1 MRGILF
7 LCFVALTLIP
17 TAPDIMCS
25 ALDEDEAS
33 LVLRLTTEEQLE
45 WYSLRYAMPD
55 LEQRMYLSRRT
66 PKERRAWIERF
77 WAGLDPT
84 PGTAKNERRL
94 EHDQR
99 IELARVMFSRRE
111 PPGWDAR
118 GETLIRFG
126 LPDYRHRIE
135 AEVTFSGAYPPREIW
150 YYQKLAMVVN
160 FEDLNHRDQYT
171 FAMNAVKAASR
182 PGPSEPDNID
192 YTADKDI
199 ASWEAKARD
208 IIGDFEHEKYLKLLN
223 SFFTWRDTRQSVYS
237 CDLEDALT
245 LYFDI
250 VTCRTSMDSL
260 MTEVCFEIPV
270 KEIGLVETNGILSGE
285 VEISILA
292 RDRSLN
298 PVARA
303 IDTVRV
309 AMQNSTAEQV
319 RLVPARI
326 ALALKPG
333 FYSLAIA
340 ARDSHSRRRADL
352 KADISI
358 SDLNGTPDISDI
370 RFASSIRDAA
380 RPNAFVRDG
389 LEIVPHPI
397 HAYRIPFPLTLYFE
411 IYGLS
416 TDRNGRSLYRVEY
429 TIVPRKSSQGGKSR
443 GGTVVTSAFE
453 SGGTGSR
460 QTQRLQIETN
470 NLWEGAFELLV
481 KVTDRL
487 TRRSTEKI
495 GRFSV
500 FGK

>member
-1 MRGILF
+1 MRGILL
-7 LCFVALTLIP
+7 LCFVALTLVP
-17 TAPDIMCS
+17 NGSGIMGS
-25 ALDEDEAS
+25 TPDEDEAS
-33 LVLRLTTEEQLE
+33 LVLRLRTEEQLE
-45 WYSLRYAMPD
+45 WYSLRYAMSD
-55 LEQRMYLSRRT
+55 LERRMYLSRRT

-77 WAGLDPT
+77 WIGLDPT
-84 PGTAKNERRL
+84 PGTAKNERRI

-99 IELARVMFSRRE
+99 VELARTMFPKRE
-111 PPGWDAR
+111 APGWDAR

-126 LPDYRHRIE
+126 LPDYRQE
-135 AEVTFSGAYPPREIW
+135 FQGEVTFSGAYPPGEIW
-150 YYQKLAMVVN
+150 YYEKLAMVVN
-160 FEDLNHRDQYT
+160 FEDLNHSDQYT

-182 PGPSEPDNID
+182 PGPLEPDNID
-192 YTADKDI
+192 YTADVDI
-199 ASWEAKARD
+199 ARWEAQAQNL
-208 IIGDFEHEKYLKLLN
+208 IGAIEREKFLKLLN
-223 SFFTWRDTRQSVYS
+223 NFFTWRDTRQSVYS

-260 MTEVCFEIPV
+260 MTDVCFEIPM

-285 VEISILA
+285 VEISVLA

-309 AMQNSTAEQV
+309 AVQTSTAE
-319 RLVPARI
+319 RSHLVPARI

-340 ARDSHSRRRADL
+340 ARDSHSRRRAVL
-352 KADISI
+352 STDISV
-358 SDLNGTPDISDI
+358 SGLGGTPDISDI
-370 RFASSIRDAA
+370 RFASSIREAT

-397 HAYRIPFPLTLYFE
+397 HAYKIPFPLTLYFE

-429 TIVPRKSSQGGKSR
+429 TIIPRKSGQGGKSH
-443 GGTVVTSAFE
+443 GGNVVTSSFE
-453 SGGTGSR
+453 SGGIGPR
-460 QTQRLQIETN
+460 QTQRLQIETD

-481 KVTDRL
+481 KVTDRK
-487 TRRSTEKI
+487 THQSAEKI

-500 FGK
+500 LGE